1 MKLLANENFPQT
13 SAIYLQNAGF
23 DITSIGT
30 DHPGIT
36 DEQVMEIAIKE
47 ERTIL
52 TFDSD
57 YGELIFKYE
66 YQPSAGVIFIR
77 TLPSTPEEA
86 GRLIEQIINSDEFE
100 FRKTLTVIDTNGI
113 RQRRY

>member
-1 MKLLANENFPQT
+1 MKLLANENFPLASVKYMRNT
-13 SAIYLQNAGF
+13 GF

-30 DHPGIT
+30 DNPGIS
-36 DEQVMEIAIKE
+36 DEQVMDIAIKE

-77 TLPSTPEEA
+77 TLPSAPDEA
-86 GRLIEQIINSDEFE
+86 GRLIERLIISGEFE
-100 FRKTLTVIDTNGI
+100 FRKTFTVIDANGI